1 MAVKW
6 GVMGAGGIA
15 YRRTIPEGIIRA
27 KNAQLTAV
35 LDVEEKRIKEIADEY
50 KVKGY
55 SNEET
60 LLNDKEVVA
69 IYVATPVHLHCQQVI
84 QAARA
89 GKHVLCE
96 KAMALTVEDCQEMID
111 VCRENKVKLGL
122 GFMMRFHAYHQKA
135 RELVREG
142 ALGKPVLGRAQLSCW
157 YPDLEGA
164 WRQDPEL
171 GGGGS
176 LIDMGSHC
184 IDLLEF
190 IFDSRVK
197 EVSCFT
203 DTLVHSYPVEDSAT
217 VLLRFDNGAQGVV
230 DSCFSIPDA
239 SSKNRL
245 ELYGTRGS
253 LLAEGTVGQG
263 EAGELTAYLE
273 KEDKGYDAQQRR
285 TSSRE
290 EKITP
295 APINMYQAEIEHFS
309 QCLEENKEPAISG
322 EEGLWSQKVIRACY
336 QSSREKR
343 VVTVK

>member
-6 GVMGAGGIA
+6 GVIGAGGIA
-15 YRRTIPEGIIRA
+15 YRRTIPEGIIKA

-35 LDVEEKRIKEIADEY
+35 IDVDEKRTQEIADEY

-55 SNEET
+55 SSEEA
-60 LLNDKEVVA
+60 LLNDQEVAAV
-69 IYVATPVHLHCQQVI
+69 YVATPVHLHCQQVI

-96 KAMALTVEDCQEMID
+96 KAMALTIEDCQEMID
-111 VCRENKVKLGL
+111 VCRENKVRLGL

-171 GGGGS
+171 GGGGP

-197 EVSCFT
+197 EVSCFA
-203 DTLVHSYPVEDSAT
+203 DTLVHSYPVEDSAA
-217 VLLRFDNGAQGVV
+217 VLLRFDNGAQGIV

-273 KEDKGYDAQQRR
+273 KEDKGYDAQQGR
-285 TSSRE
+285 TLSRE
-290 EKITP
+290 EKLASVP
-295 APINMYQAEIEHFS
+295 VNMYQAEIEHFS
-309 QCLEENKEPAISG
+309 KCIQENKEPAISG

-336 QSSREKR
+336 ESSRTGRSIKL
-343 VVTVK
+343 